1 MASHALAT
9 VTNPSAALTDFT
21 LLVDLSDMP
30 ANWWSAVDT
39 SDGTRG
45 RVYKGDGSTRLACDW
60 IDFDDT
66 AETGLLR
73 VKWTGTLATSGTQQ
87 LWIEPPVTT
96 NATVAADDTYG
107 SDNAYDDV
115 IEAYWPLTSDANDR
129 TVNGHDGTGE
139 TGITYGAD
147 TGLCGPATDFEGS
160 YAINIGKPL
169 GDVDFSLTVVF
180 GSGSNTYRRILM
192 AGNRH
197 RTELCKWAT
206 STELRLK
213 PATTDECHTTIANN
227 TAYFAQATID
237 INTGYSLRLNGGTAV
252 TDTIEDEFDADI
264 DWYIGRR
271 SYSSEQYWD
280 DWMQHAM
287 LYNVLVSD
295 DWADHEYAQID
306 DNATFWGSWSWVA
319 AGGGL
324 SINVADTIT
333 LAEALTPDQP
343 LGPISLADTIS
354 ITEALA
360 LLQDIMPDVF
370 DGISLS
376 EFVALLKDVV
386 PSVAD
391 SVSIS
396 ESVVVSMIGNLIAS
410 VSDSITVE
418 EAVSLLADVVPGVAD
433 SISLSEFVALLKD
446 IVPSVADTIS
456 VAEFVDIAG
465 IGVAGAISIADT
477 IAVAEAVS
485 ILADVVPVVYDG
497 ISIAEAV
504 TLAKDINPS
513 LFDEISVNE
522 YVAVSM
528 MLAVGRVTATITG
541 RTPGTTITGRRP
553 GTTITAS

>member
-319 AGGGL
+319 AGGGAAQELDGDVSGSATL
-324 SINVADTIT
+324 S
-333 LAEALTPDQP
+333 
-343 LGPISLADTIS
+343 
-354 ITEALA
+354 
-360 LLQDIMPDVF
+360 
-370 DGISLS
+370 
-376 EFVALLKDVV
+376 
-386 PSVAD
+386 
-391 SVSIS
+391 
-396 ESVVVSMIGNLIAS
+396 GNLIVDRLLAGALSAS
-410 VSDSITVE
+410 GTLSGDAQVQRTLSGSISGSATVSGDARVERLLAGSISAQA
-418 EAVSLLADVVPGVAD
+418 AVSGQISTAQYLEGVAAAIATATGNLQVQRNLAAAVNALSALSGQLQVGGVVELAG
-433 SISLSEFVALLKD
+433 SISASATVSASLQVLRNLQAALAAAGNLSGALQVQRLL
-446 IVPSVADTIS
+446 SGSLSAQATIS
-456 VAEFVDIAG
+456 AALTVSSAWVESIAG
-465 IGVAGAISIADT
+465 TSYIERTMSGVST
-477 IAVAEAVS
+477 IE
-485 ILADVVPVVYDG
+485 
-497 ISIAEAV
+497 
-504 TLAKDINPS
+504 
-513 LFDEISVNE
+513 
-522 YVAVSM
+522 
-528 MLAVGRVTATITG
+528 RTITG
-541 RTPGTTITGRRP
+541 VSTL
-553 GTTITAS
+553 